1 MKALMLEHA
10 FETFDEVWLHIAPT
24 NIRSQKA
31 AQKIGADYA
40 YTADLAVTG
49 AATETLCYRISK
61 IAWQQLV
68 LNSSQQG

>member
-31 AQKIGADYA
+31 AQKIGAEYA
-40 YTADLAVTG
+40 YTAELALNGV
-49 AATETLCYRISK
+49 ATETLCYRVSK
-61 IAWQQLV
+61 TSWQQLF
-68 LNSSQQG
+68 LNSGQQG

>member
-1 MKALMLEHA
+1 MKALMLAHA
-10 FETFDEVWLHIAPT
+10 FETYDEVWLHIAPT

-31 AQKIGADYA
+31 AQKIGAAYA

-61 IAWQQLV
+61 IAWQQLS